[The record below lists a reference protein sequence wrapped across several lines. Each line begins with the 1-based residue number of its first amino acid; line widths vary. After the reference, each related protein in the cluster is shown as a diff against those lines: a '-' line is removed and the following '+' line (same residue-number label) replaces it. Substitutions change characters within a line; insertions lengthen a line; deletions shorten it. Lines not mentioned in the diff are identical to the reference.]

1 MTNVVREHQEAHDA
15 RALTLNDLGRDPLLP
30 KAQGLYDPSKEHD
43 SCGVGFVANMR
54 NEKTHAIVEMGL
66 QILLNLDH
74 RGAVGAD
81 PKLGD
86 GCGIL
91 VQIPHEFFKE
101 ECAKLGF
108 TLPSSGDYAIGQF
121 FLPRDADIRQRACK
135 VIDDSMHEEG
145 LIVLGWRDLPVNSS
159 DLGEAVRAVEPFH
172 RQIFVARGPDVKDAD
187 DFERRIY
194 LARKAASNIVYT
206 FGPQGREL
214 YSVSVSTRTIVYK
227 GMVLVSQLGD
237 YFLDLKDPRFVSAL
251 ALVHQRFATNTFPS
265 WRLAHPYRFVAHNGE
280 INTLRG
286 NLNWMAARQ
295 ASVASPLFGDNINKL
310 WPISYEGQS
319 DTACFDNA
327 LEFLVRGGYP
337 LAHAVMMLIP
347 EAWAGNPLMD
357 ESRRAFYEYHA
368 ALMEPWDGPAAMAF
382 TDGRQIGATLD
393 RNGLRPARY
402 LVTDD
407 GLVVMASEM
416 GVLPIPED
424 KIVTKWRLQPGK
436 MLLVD
441 LEQGRIV
448 SDDEIKQQLS
458 QSHPYKEW
466 LARTQIQLEDLKP
479 VEARPARADVSLL
492 DRQQA
497 FGYTQED
504 LDLLVYPMAV
514 TGQEAIGSMG
524 TDTPISPLS
533 DKTSLLYTYFKQ
545 NFAQVTNPPIDPIRE
560 ELVMSLV
567 SFIGPRP
574 NILDHEGSARKKR
587 LEVRQPILTNEDFR
601 KDTLDWNG

>member
-1 MTNVVREHQEAHDA
+1 MTAPNAA
-15 RALTLNDLGRDPLLP
+15 DPALP
-30 KAQGLYDPSKEHD
+30 KAQGLYDPAKEHD
-43 SCGVGFVANMR
+43 SCGVGFVADLHNR
-54 NEKTHAIVEMGL
+54 KRRDIVEMGL

-91 VQIPHEFFKE
+91 VQIQHRFFVE
-101 ECAKLGF
+101 ECEKLGF
-108 TLPSSGDYAIGQF
+108 ALPAAGHYAIGQLF
-121 FLPRDADIRQRACK
+121 MPRDAQARAK
-135 VIDDSMHEEG
+135 AQEIIEG
-145 LIVLGWRDLPVNSS
+145 AIVAQGLQLLGWRSLPVDPS
-159 DLGEAVRAVEPFH
+159 DLGDAVRAVEPVHLQAF
-172 RQIFVARGPDVKDAD
+172 IGRGANVTSDE
-187 DFERRIY
+187 DFERRLY
-194 LARKAASNIVYT
+194 LARKIASNNIVALGGT
-206 FGPQGREL
+206 SRE
-214 YSVSVSTRTIVYK
+214 YFPVSVSSRTIVYK
-227 GMVLVSQLGD
+227 GMVLVSQLQG
-237 YFLDLKDPRFVSAL
+237 YFLDLQDARFTSAL

-295 ASVASPLFGDNINKL
+295 ASVSSPLYGPDISKL

-327 LEFLVRGGYP
+327 LEFLVRGGYS
-337 LAHAVMMLIP
+337 LAHAMMMLIP

-357 ESRRAFYEYHA
+357 EDRKAFYEYHA

-407 GLVVMASEM
+407 GLVVMASEA
-416 GVLPIPED
+416 GVLPIPQER
-424 KIVTKWRLQPGK
+424 IVTKWRLQPGK

-441 LEQGRIV
+441 LDQGRII
-448 SDDEIKQQLS
+448 SDDEIKKKLAS
-458 QSHPYKEW
+458 SLPYRHW
-466 LARTQIQLEDLKP
+466 LEGAQIVLEDLKP
-479 VEARPARADVSLL
+479 VEPRASRTDVSLL

-497 FGYTQED
+497 FGYTQEEVA
-504 LDLLVYPMAV
+504 LLMVPMAV
-514 TGQEAIGSMG
+514 TGQEAVGSMG
-524 TDTPISPLS
+524 ADTPISALS
-533 DKTSLLYTYFKQ
+533 DKPKLLYTYFKQ

-560 ELVMSLV
+560 ELVMSLNTLL
-567 SFIGPRP
+567 GARP
-574 NILDHEGSARKKR
+574 NPLEEGPAPKRMLLTRSPLLLPQEFSAIRSLRTTDLKAA
-587 LEVRQPILTNEDFR
+587 
-601 KDTLDWNG
+601 TLAMLWDAAKGP

>member
-1 MTNVVREHQEAHDA
+1 MTNVVREHQEANDA

-108 TLPSSGDYAIGQF
+108 ALPSSGDYAIGQF

-310 WPISYEGQS
+310 WPISYECQY
-319 DTACFDNA
+319 DKACFDNA

-368 ALMEPWDGPAAMAF
+368 ALMEPWDGPSAMAF

-441 LEQGRIV
+441 LEQGRII

-479 VEARPARADVSLL
+479 V
-492 DRQQA
+492 
-497 FGYTQED
+497 
-504 LDLLVYPMAV
+504 
-514 TGQEAIGSMG
+514 
-524 TDTPISPLS
+524 
-533 DKTSLLYTYFKQ
+533 
-545 NFAQVTNPPIDPIRE
+545 
-560 ELVMSLV
+560 
-567 SFIGPRP
+567 
-574 NILDHEGSARKKR
+574 
-587 LEVRQPILTNEDFR
+587 
-601 KDTLDWNG
+601 